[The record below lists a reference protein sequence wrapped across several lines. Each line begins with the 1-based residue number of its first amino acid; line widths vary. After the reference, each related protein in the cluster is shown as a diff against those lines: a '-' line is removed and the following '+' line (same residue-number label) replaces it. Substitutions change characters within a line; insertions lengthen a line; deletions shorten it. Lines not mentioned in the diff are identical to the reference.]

1 MEKEFFDV
9 FPNLKVKDQL
19 HEWLEM
25 VTVSRVSCN
34 PAKTRLWVYIHS
46 ERWIH
51 KKNIMALE
59 DQIERQCFSGLEIQ
73 VTVIERFHLSRQYS
87 PANFLE
93 VYRSS
98 MEVEL
103 KNFNML
109 EYNLF
114 KRAQIA
120 FPSDEQM
127 DLTLPDS
134 VISREKSG
142 ILVEYLEKVFCE
154 RCGMNLKINLQFVE
168 RGRNGCDGSK
178 GWQKG
183 RSED

>member
-19 HEWLEM
+19 QEWLEM
-25 VTVSRVSCN
+25 VTVSRVACN

-51 KKNIMALE
+51 KKYIIALE
-59 DQIERQCFSGLEIQ
+59 NQIERQFFAGLEMQ
-73 VTVIERFHLSRQYS
+73 VTVIERFHLSKQYS
-87 PANFLE
+87 PANFLD

-98 MEVEL
+98 MEIEL
-103 KNFNML
+103 KNYNML

-114 KRAQIA
+114 KRSQIS

-134 VISREKSG
+134 VISREKSE
-142 ILVEYLEKVFCE
+142 ILVEYLQKVFCE

-168 RGRNGCDGSK
+168 A
-178 GWQKG
+178 
-183 RSED
+183 

>member
-25 VTVSRVSCN
+25 VTVSKVSCN

-51 KKNIMALE
+51 KKYIMALE

-114 KRAQIA
+114 
-120 FPSDEQM
+120 
-127 DLTLPDS
+127 
-134 VISREKSG
+134 
-142 ILVEYLEKVFCE
+142 
-154 RCGMNLKINLQFVE
+154 
-168 RGRNGCDGSK
+168 
-178 GWQKG
+178 
-183 RSED
+183 

>member
-59 DQIERQCFSGLEIQ
+59 DQIERQCFSGFEIQ

-103 KNFNML
+103 KNLNML
-109 EYNLF
+109 EYNLLEIVNENKA
-114 KRAQIA
+114 KRG
-120 FPSDEQM
+120 FYK
-127 DLTLPDS
+127 
-134 VISREKSG
+134 EKSSF
-142 ILVEYLEKVFCE
+142 IKTPFSFVF
-154 RCGMNLKINLQFVE
+154 INNF
-168 RGRNGCDGSK
+168 
-178 GWQKG
+178 
-183 RSED
+183 